1 MKPSNRNVVDIGK
14 TSIMKK
20 ILVTGFE
27 AFGNTPVNPAELVA
41 RKLEGSRVGN
51 VAIASKVVPN
61 TFFKCIDVVRLAIE
75 EEQPDAV
82 VMLGE
87 FGGRSMLTVERIAQ
101 NMNDG
106 ARYGLRDNAG
116 QELQGDLTVPDG
128 PVAYYATL
136 PIRAMVLAMRQAGI
150 PADISDAAGTFCC
163 NHLMYG
169 VLHYISVN
177 KLPIRAGWIHIP
189 HLPEVAVLDDN
200 LGAPSMSIAT
210 SVEGIRAGIQAVC
223 NHQEDSTTAFVSRF
237 QI

>member
-1 MKPSNRNVVDIGK
+1 MADIGK
-14 TSIMKK
+14 TLVMKK

-41 RKLEGSRVGN
+41 QQLDGTRLGN
-51 VAIASKVVPN
+51 VAIVSRVVPN
-61 TFFKCIDVVRLAIE
+61 TFFKCIDAVRLAIE
-75 EEQPDAV
+75 EEQPDTV

-136 PIRAMVLAMRQAGI
+136 PIRAMVLAMREAGI

-169 VLHYISVN
+169 ILHHIAVN
-177 KLPIRAGWIHIP
+177 NLPIRAGWIHIP
-189 HLPEVAVLDDN
+189 HLPEVAALDDN
-200 LGAPSMSIAT
+200 LGAPSMSLAT
-210 SVEGIRAGIQAVC
+210 SVEGVRAGLQAIC
-223 NHQEDSTTAFVSRF
+223 TNNEDSSTSFVSRF
-237 QI
+237 QV